1 MQLTEFEQKSLE
13 RLQVAM
19 EQGKLTNAG
28 LVQIIEQ
35 AGSFLNLRTRSD
47 YERQEGVSY
56 NTAKRYRQNVKLFNV
71 TFVIDNQ

>member
-1 MQLTEFEQKSLE
+1 MQLTDFEQKSLKK
-13 RLQVAM
+13 LQIAM

-47 YERQEGVSY
+47 YQKDEGCSY
-56 NTAKRYRQNVKLFNV
+56 NTAKKYRQNIKLFNV
-71 TFVIDNQ
+71 TFVIDNK